1 VRQKNWDFTKT
12 AQQEYLLKQ
21 LKDKQLKKES
31 VMEQNNGMTAEE
43 VIFSNMTQIE
53 ALTRLLMKKGII
65 TKDELQTESS
75 KLMNESNQGAQ

>member
-1 VRQKNWDFTKT
+1 
-12 AQQEYLLKQ
+12 
-21 LKDKQLKKES
+21 
-31 VMEQNNGMTAEE
+31 MEQNNGMTAEE

-75 KLMNESNQGAQ
+75 KLMNESNQGTQ